1 MKKLSIA
8 QVRALFKKGEKFK
21 GFIVGN
27 KVNSFHFFGGWHL
40 ASKVRADTLEEFIN
54 HKNAFEFYLEPEL
67 GNRAAIYSTK

>member
-40 ASKVRADTLEEFIN
+40 SKR
-54 HKNAFEFYLEPEL
+54 
-67 GNRAAIYSTK
+67 